1 MVRLLNELEVEN
13 TRKKLAW
20 LQAKY
25 EEVRKRPATNE
36 RLRQWS
42 LRSLKSTINQMIE
55 EIAWYECHA
64 KKEKPEEVAKGG

>member
-25 EEVRKRPATNE
+25 EEVRQSIQHGMDVLARRRAFP
-36 RLRQWS
+36 
-42 LRSLKSTINQMIE
+42 IF
-55 EIAWYECHA
+55 
-64 KKEKPEEVAKGG
+64 G